1 MASLVNLIIANIG
14 QTPLILQLLLLLLLL
29 LLHLLPQRLLLCGN
43 ESLGW
48 ICLVG
53 LRPQYATLLVARLQ
67 RRQQRAPR

>member
-29 LLHLLPQRLLLCGN
+29 LLLPQRLLLCGN
-43 ESLGW
+43 ESLSW
-48 ICLVG
+48 IRLVG
-53 LRPQYATLLVARLQ
+53 LRPQYTALLVARLQ